1 MRVGAGVRGRRT
13 VPGTTASAFREERLD
28 FFFFFFP
35 FDSFE
40 FFLLLLLEW
49 ELQDE
54 EFERKEEDDS

>member
-1 MRVGAGVRGRRT
+1 MRGRRT
-13 VPGTTASAFREERLD
+13 VPGATASAFREERLD

-35 FDSFE
+35 FDSLE